1 MEMEDTNCRSLFRQE
16 KTMRKSRNK
25 WKTKLAMAIVLFFM
39 QTSIFA
45 QLLCET
51 EPATT
56 DGNLQ
61 NSNQLMDATI
71 IGISIMIV
79 VFTLVM
85 SIKYL
90 LKPGENN
97 PEHIKNIVRDEGF

>member
-1 MEMEDTNCRSLFRQE
+1 MEVETNQTYLFS
-16 KTMRKSRNK
+16 KGNNVKKKSS
-25 WKTKLAMAIVLFFM
+25 KLKAILATVILFFFV
-39 QTSIFA
+39 QTSLFA

-61 NSNQLMDATI
+61 NSNRMLDAII
-71 IGISIMIV
+71 IGISVMIV
-79 VFTLVM
+79 LFTLVM

-90 LKPGENN
+90 FKPGENN
-97 PEHIKNIVRDEGF
+97 PEHIKNIVKDEGF

>member
-1 MEMEDTNCRSLFRQE
+1 MKKENKHPKKWDSL
-16 KTMRKSRNK
+16 
-25 WKTKLAMAIVLFFM
+25 KTKLLTMGVLLFVH
-39 QTSIFA
+39 TSIFA

-61 NSNQLMDATI
+61 NSNQLMDAII

-79 VFTLVM
+79 LFTLVM
-85 SIKYL
+85 SVKYL
-90 LKPGENN
+90 FKPGENN
-97 PEHIKNIVRDEGF
+97 PEHIKNIVKDEGF

>member
-1 MEMEDTNCRSLFRQE
+1 MEIDGTSNKQLFPNKE
-16 KTMRKSRNK
+16 KLRKIGDLLKSRLL
-25 WKTKLAMAIVLFFM
+25 TVLLFFFV

-45 QLLCET
+45 QILCET

-61 NSNQLMDATI
+61 NSNRFLDATI
-71 IGISIMIV
+71 IGIAIMIV

-90 LKPGENN
+90 FKPGEKN
-97 PEHIKNIVRDEGF
+97 PEHIKNIVKDEGF